1 MSEPDDN
8 IIHEE
13 EKLNN
18 FKFYRNIAPVT
29 TDVGVKYGND
39 DLIGKYTGKDEDRF
53 TFTLSSPSSPSS
65 DKKTSIILDLESSK
79 KKNFV
84 PFTEIVTSEQS
95 LGDITK
101 KLAVGFINTANDTL
115 SEIKNSNA
123 VLNHPAAA
131 GGSKVSKKRS
141 KTRKSKRRNRRSKKS
156 KTRKSKRH
164 QCRSKKIRSRLKNS

>member
-13 EKLNN
+13 EKLND
-18 FKFYRNIAPVT
+18 FKIYRNIAPVT
-29 TDVGVKYGND
+29 TDDGKTYGNGG
-39 DLIGKYTGKDEDRF
+39 LIGKYTGKNKDRF
-53 TFTLSSPSSPSS
+53 TFTLSSPSSDEETP
-65 DKKTSIILDLESSK
+65 IILDLESSK
-79 KKNFV
+79 QKNFV

-95 LGDITK
+95 VGDIAKNLT
-101 KLAVGFINTANDTL
+101 VGFINTANNTL
-115 SEIKNSNA
+115 LEFKNSGA
-123 VLNHPAAA
+123 VLNHPG

-141 KTRKSKRRNRRSKKS
+141 KTRKSKRRHRRSKKS

>member
-1 MSEPDDN
+1 
-8 IIHEE
+8 
-13 EKLNN
+13 
-18 FKFYRNIAPVT
+18 
-29 TDVGVKYGND
+29 
-39 DLIGKYTGKDEDRF
+39 
-53 TFTLSSPSSPSS
+53 
-65 DKKTSIILDLESSK
+65 
-79 KKNFV
+79 
-84 PFTEIVTSEQS
+84 
-95 LGDITK
+95 
-101 KLAVGFINTANDTL
+101 VGFINTANDTL